1 MEMGV
6 RYDSMLYNEEAAN
19 ITSAYDV
26 AVKQVTALS
35 TEVSL
40 GYIENIIAITFHFR
54 TPVAESSKSNS
65 FGVKPWAIGVMRHT
79 RK

>member
-19 ITSAYDV
+19 ITSIYEV
-26 AVKQVTALS
+26 AVKKVTTLS

-40 GYIENIIAITFHFR
+40 GYIENIITITFHFR
-54 TPVAESSKSNS
+54 TPVSESQ
-65 FGVKPWAIGVMRHT
+65 
-79 RK
+79 